1 MKNIFSA
8 LCALFAFCCLSMS
21 AFAEGGMGFSNPGA
35 FSVDFSKPGFDFT
48 GGGNS
53 SLDSR
58 KYHCRLTHEAQK
70 VNKLAFDLYK
80 SVQAEGEGENL
91 VFSPYYLYRILGDLQ
106 FCSEGDLSEQI
117 GKVLQNSGADN
128 REFLKSLE
136 NKDYLKSASSLWA
149 NSSRELNKKFLKDAS
164 EKIGLE
170 VLCEN
175 WKNEEPLRE
184 KIFAWVN
191 SRSDILGDDC
201 DILVNAMLQN
211 LNLSDES
218 AAVLMSISGFDA
230 DWKVPFDKEE
240 TKLGTF
246 HYGENLS
253 EKGEVYFMQREGAD
267 ISLTSGEHFDFALIP
282 YKGKSYSMVFAK
294 PKGNVNLSEL
304 TQEEFEKSLLELGE
318 QQAKG
323 KSNSKIY
330 LPKFDIK
337 ISINYASFLKNLG
350 IDIYSFNESKIYLG
364 KDKNLKIE
372 QFLDF
377 THIVVDELSTKVRN
391 MEVVVMYFCTPEVLR
406 LDEPFMFFIVE
417 NKSGAIIYMGR
428 FCKPQTMKKK
438 NVEPFFERLF

>member
-1 MKNIFSA
+1 MRKI
-8 LCALFAFCCLSMS
+8 LLYICAVFVFVPL
-21 AFAEGGMGFSNPGA
+21 AFAS
-35 FSVDFSKPGFDFT
+35 
-48 GGGNS
+48 
-53 SLDSR
+53 
-58 KYHCRLTHEAQK
+58 EAQK
-70 VNKLAFDLYK
+70 INKLAFDLYR
-80 SVQAEGEGENL
+80 SMQSESEGENL

-106 FCSEGDLSEQI
+106 FCFEGDLSVQI
-117 GKVLQNSGADN
+117 AKVLQNSGADN
-128 REFLKSLE
+128 RDFLKSLE
-136 NKDYLKSASSLWA
+136 NKNYLKSTSALWLDSGKA
-149 NSSRELNKKFLKDAS
+149 LNKEFLKDAS

-175 WKNEEPLRE
+175 WKNADPLKE

-201 DILVNAMLQN
+201 DTVANSMLQKI
-211 LNLSDES
+211 NLSDET

-230 DWKVPFDKEE
+230 DWEVRFDKEE
-240 TKLGTF
+240 TELGTF

-304 TQEEFEKSLLELGE
+304 TQEEFEKSLLELCE

-323 KSNSKIY
+323 KSNKKIY

-337 ISINYASFLKNLG
+337 NSINYAHLLKKLG
-350 IDIYSFNESKIYLG
+350 IDISGFYESKIYLG
-364 KDKNLKIE
+364 KDKKLKID

-377 THIVVDELSTKVRN
+377 THIVVDELSTKVIN
-391 MEVVVMYFCTPEVLR
+391 MEVVVVYLCTPEVLK

-428 FCKPQTMKKK
+428 FCKPQTMEKR

>member
-1 MKNIFSA
+1 MKKI
-8 LCALFAFCCLSMS
+8 LLYICAVFVLVPL
-21 AFAEGGMGFSNPGA
+21 AFAS
-35 FSVDFSKPGFDFT
+35 
-48 GGGNS
+48 
-53 SLDSR
+53 
-58 KYHCRLTHEAQK
+58 EAQK
-70 VNKLAFDLYK
+70 INKLAFDLYR
-80 SVQAEGEGENL
+80 SMHSESEGENL
-91 VFSPYYLYRILGDLQ
+91 VFSPYYLYKILGDLQ
-106 FCSEGDLSEQI
+106 FCFEGDLSEQI
-117 GKVLQNSGADN
+117 AKVLQNSGADN
-128 REFLKSLE
+128 RNFLKSLE
-136 NKDYLKSASSLWA
+136 NKNYLKSASSLWA
-149 NSSRELNKKFLKDAS
+149 NSGKALNKEFLKDAS

-175 WKNEEPLRE
+175 LQDADPLKE

-201 DILVNAMLQN
+201 DTVANSMLQKI
-211 LNLSDES
+211 NLSDET
-218 AAVLMSISGFDA
+218 AALLMSISGFDA
-230 DWKVPFDKEE
+230 DWEVRFDKEE
-240 TKLGTF
+240 TELGTF

-267 ISLTSGEHFDFALIP
+267 ISLTSGEHFDFASIP
-282 YKGKSYSMVFAK
+282 YKGKSYSMVFAR
-294 PKGNVNLSEL
+294 PKRNVVLSDL

-323 KSNSKIY
+323 KSNKKIY

-337 ISINYASFLKNLG
+337 NSINYVSLLKKLG
-350 IDIYSFNESKIYLG
+350 IDISGFYESKIYLG
-364 KDKNLKIE
+364 KDKKLKID

-391 MEVVVMYFCTPEVLR
+391 MEVIMTVFCTPEVLK

-428 FCKPQTMKKK
+428 FCKPQTMEKK

>member
-1 MKNIFSA
+1 MKKI
-8 LCALFAFCCLSMS
+8 LLYICAVFVLVPL
-21 AFAEGGMGFSNPGA
+21 AFAS
-35 FSVDFSKPGFDFT
+35 
-48 GGGNS
+48 
-53 SLDSR
+53 
-58 KYHCRLTHEAQK
+58 EAQK
-70 VNKLAFDLYK
+70 INKLAFDLYR
-80 SVQAEGEGENL
+80 SMQSESEGENL
-91 VFSPYYLYRILGDLQ
+91 VFSPYYLYKILGDLQ
-106 FCSEGDLSEQI
+106 FCFEGDLSVQI
-117 GKVLQNSGADN
+117 AKVLQNSSADN

-149 NSSRELNKKFLKDAS
+149 NSGKALNKEFLKDAS

-175 WKNEEPLRE
+175 LQNADPLKE
-184 KIFAWVN
+184 KIRAWVN

-201 DILVNAMLQN
+201 DTVANSMLQKI
-211 LNLSDES
+211 NLSDET

-230 DWKVPFDKEE
+230 DWEVRFDKEE
-240 TKLGTF
+240 TELGTF
-246 HYGENLS
+246 HYGRNLS

-294 PKGNVNLSEL
+294 PKRNVSLSDL
-304 TQEEFEKSLLELGE
+304 RQSEFEKSLLELGE
-318 QQAKG
+318 QQSKPM
-323 KSNSKIY
+323 SNSKIY

-337 ISINYASFLKNLG
+337 ISINYASFFKNLG
-350 IDIYSFNESKIYLG
+350 IDIYGFNESKIYLG
-364 KDKNLKIE
+364 KDKKLKID

-377 THIVVDELSTKVRN
+377 THIVVDELSTKVIN
-391 MEVVVMYFCTPEVLR
+391 MEVVVVYFCTPEVLK

-428 FCKPQTMKKK
+428 FCKPQTMEKR

>member
-1 MKNIFSA
+1 MKKI
-8 LCALFAFCCLSMS
+8 LLYICAVFVLVPL
-21 AFAEGGMGFSNPGA
+21 AFAS
-35 FSVDFSKPGFDFT
+35 
-48 GGGNS
+48 
-53 SLDSR
+53 
-58 KYHCRLTHEAQK
+58 EAQK
-70 VNKLAFDLYK
+70 INKLAFDLYK
-80 SVQAEGEGENL
+80 SMQSESEGENL

-106 FCSEGDLSEQI
+106 FCFEGDLSVQI
-117 GKVLQNSGADN
+117 AKVLQNSGADN
-128 REFLKSLE
+128 RDFLKSLE

-149 NSSRELNKKFLKDAS
+149 NSGKALNKEFLKDAS

-170 VLCEN
+170 VFCEN
-175 WKNEEPLRE
+175 LQNADPLKE

-201 DILVNAMLQN
+201 DTVANSMLQKI
-211 LNLSDES
+211 NLSDET

-230 DWKVPFDKEE
+230 EWKVRFDKEE
-240 TKLGTF
+240 TELGTF

-282 YKGKSYSMVFAK
+282 YKGKFYSMVFAK
-294 PKGNVNLSEL
+294 PKRNVVLSDL
-304 TQEEFEKSLLELGE
+304 RQGEFEKSLLELGE
-318 QQAKG
+318 QQSKPM
-323 KSNSKIY
+323 SNSKIY

-337 ISINYASFLKNLG
+337 NSINYVSLLKKLG
-350 IDIYSFNESKIYLG
+350 IDISGFYESKIYLE
-364 KDKNLKIE
+364 KDKKLKID

-391 MEVVVMYFCTPEVLR
+391 MEVVVVYLCTPEVLK

-428 FCKPQTMKKK
+428 FCKPQTMEKR

>member
-1 MKNIFSA
+1 MKKMHIMFFCLACFVTSA
-8 LCALFAFCCLSMS
+8 CGEGEKDSTGEDNSIQDTVKYFCT
-21 AFAEGGMGFSNPGA
+21 
-35 FSVDFSKPGFDFT
+35 VTKD
-48 GGGNS
+48 
-53 SLDSR
+53 
-58 KYHCRLTHEAQK
+58 AQK
-70 VNKLAFDLYK
+70 INKLAFDLYK
-80 SVQAEGEGENL
+80 SMHSEIKGENL

-106 FCSEGDLSEQI
+106 FCFEGDLSEQI
-117 GKVLQNSGADN
+117 AKVLQNSGADN
-128 REFLKSLE
+128 RDFLKSLE

-149 NSSRELNKKFLKDAS
+149 NSGKALNKKFLKDAS

-230 DWKVPFDKEE
+230 DWEVRFDKEE

-294 PKGNVNLSEL
+294 PKRNVSLSDL
-304 TQEEFEKSLLELGE
+304 RQGEFEKSLLELGE
-318 QQAKG
+318 QQSKPM
-323 KSNSKIY
+323 SNSKIY

-350 IDIYSFNESKIYLG
+350 IDIYGFNESKIYLG
-364 KDKNLKIE
+364 KDKKLKID

-391 MEVVVMYFCTPEVLR
+391 MEVIMTFFCTPEVLK

-428 FCKPQTMKKK
+428 FCKPQTMEKR

>member
-1 MKNIFSA
+1 MKKILLYICAVFVFVPLA
-8 LCALFAFCCLSMS
+8 LAS
-21 AFAEGGMGFSNPGA
+21 
-35 FSVDFSKPGFDFT
+35 
-48 GGGNS
+48 
-53 SLDSR
+53 
-58 KYHCRLTHEAQK
+58 EAQK
-70 VNKLAFDLYK
+70 INKLAFDLYK
-80 SVQAEGEGENL
+80 SMQSEGEGENL

-106 FCSEGDLSEQI
+106 FCFEGDLSEQI
-117 GKVLQNSGADN
+117 GKVLQNSGVDN
-128 REFLKSLE
+128 RDFLKSLE

-149 NSSRELNKKFLKDAS
+149 NSGKALNKEFLKDAS

-170 VLCEN
+170 VFCEN
-175 WKNEEPLRE
+175 LKNREPLKE
-184 KIFAWVN
+184 KIRTWVN

-201 DILVNAMLQN
+201 DTVANSMLQKI
-211 LNLSDES
+211 NLSDET
-218 AAVLMSISGFDA
+218 AALLMSISGFDA
-230 DWKVPFDKEE
+230 EWKVRFDKEE
-240 TKLGTF
+240 TELGTF

-304 TQEEFEKSLLELGE
+304 TQEEFEKSLLELCE

-323 KSNSKIY
+323 KSNKKIY

-337 ISINYASFLKNLG
+337 NSINYASLLKKLG
-350 IDIYSFNESKIYLG
+350 IDISGFYESKIYLG
-364 KDKNLKIE
+364 KDKKLKID

-391 MEVVVMYFCTPEVLR
+391 MEVIMTFFCTPEVLK

-417 NKSGAIIYMGR
+417 NESGAIIYMGK
-428 FCKPQTMKKK
+428 FCKPEASQIKDAKK
-438 NVEPFFERLF
+438 